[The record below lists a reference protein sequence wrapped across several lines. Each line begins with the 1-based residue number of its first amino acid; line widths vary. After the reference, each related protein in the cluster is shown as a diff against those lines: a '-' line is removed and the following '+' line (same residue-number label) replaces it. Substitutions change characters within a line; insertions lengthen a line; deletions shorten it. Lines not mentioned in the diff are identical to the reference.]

1 MADGTNV
8 SINEIYKEQ
17 YAHFR
22 AMNDILYK
30 IPPLFSVAI
39 GGLWYFAATQLKS
52 DRLIA
57 VGIFLFAAVVSVCSV
72 FIMRRFSLAF
82 SRYITNL
89 NALDGIYAVSLTA
102 LIHRRIDFGGR
113 FGVGMKAVAVLRGVF
128 FTAAWAG
135 TWGTGWRGG
144 AGSQGPDARWFRAR
158 RA

>member
-1 MADGTNV
+1 MADSKDV

-72 FIMRRFSLAF
+72 FIMGRFSLAF
-82 SRYITNL
+82 NRYITNL
-89 NALDGIYAVSLTA
+89 NKLDGEYAVSLKDQTFPPSTVKIIQFLLWVA
-102 LIHRRIDFGGR
+102 LAISIV
-113 FGVGMKAVAVLRGVF
+113 GVIYAAVPLLCPAPP
-128 FTAAWAG
+128 A
-135 TWGTGWRGG
+135 
-144 AGSQGPDARWFRAR
+144 
-158 RA
+158 

>member
-1 MADGTNV
+1 MASAPEQSEEQSRAEEKLEGALRACAANLLRVIAGAGRPYDLPSQMAEAALAFEAMCDVGAGPRAFDLIKTTLNV
-8 SINEIYKEQ
+8 S
-17 YAHFR
+17 H
-22 AMNDILYK
+22 
-30 IPPLFSVAI
+30 
-39 GGLWYFAATQLKS
+39 AA
-52 DRLIA
+52 RLA
-57 VGIFLFAAVVSVCSV
+57 
-72 FIMRRFSLAF
+72 
-82 SRYITNL
+82 
-89 NALDGIYAVSLTA
+89 A